1 MDNLNDFLRVKAYLE
16 KTKTNF
22 YTFTPKDLKTKSY
35 LLKGL
40 EGNISTEE
48 ILNELCK
55 FQSDNLKFIKV
66 SQFTTKKSL
75 ERGYSLPI
83 FLVQISPDSSVYQ
96 LKNIKA
102 LLHRCIKWEQ
112 MRRPE
117 IPQCRNCQG
126 FFHSAANCFLQ
137 TKCVK
142 CNSNHEKGKCPV
154 NDVPTEEKNKLY
166 CVVCNK
172 YGHPVSYKG
181 C

>member
-66 SQFTTKKSL
+66 SQFTQKIFR
-75 ERGYSLPI
+75 ERL
-83 FLVQISPDSSVYQ
+83 
-96 LKNIKA
+96 
-102 LLHRCIKWEQ
+102 
-112 MRRPE
+112 
-117 IPQCRNCQG
+117 
-126 FFHSAANCFLQ
+126 
-137 TKCVK
+137 
-142 CNSNHEKGKCPV
+142 
-154 NDVPTEEKNKLY
+154 
-166 CVVCNK
+166 
-172 YGHPVSYKG
+172 
-181 C
+181 